1 MNISCEMNDIS
12 YQEILSKLIS
22 LYDKGYH
29 EIDDNTFLSCM
40 YKHINKII
48 DDFEDVAQFSDWEV
62 ELATEIIIIGQK
74 ILESDSN
81 QIQLIINFFRNVV
94 KLLYPE

>member
-29 EIDDNTFLSCM
+29 EIDDNTLLSCM